1 MTLRFDND
9 CVNKRVLSIKFM
21 YTKEK
26 YYIREINILKEL
38 SVTGRLCEESSI
50 QPLGTCTGYL
60 HHHCAR
66 GIKVRMLDSKINPSL
81 QITCLEGQV
90 RYCSVSVYIT
100 SSPYS

>member
-9 CVNKRVLSIKFM
+9 CVNNRVLSMKFM
-21 YTKEK
+21 CTKEK

-38 SVTGRLCEESSI
+38 SVTGRLCKESSI

-60 HHHCAR
+60 HHRAC

>member
-9 CVNKRVLSIKFM
+9 CVNNRVLSMKFM

-38 SVTGRLCEESSI
+38 SVTGRLYKERSI

-66 GIKVRMLDSKINPSL
+66 GIKVRMLYSKINPSL

>member
-9 CVNKRVLSIKFM
+9 CVNKRVLSMKFM

-38 SVTGRLCEESSI
+38 SVAGRLCEESRI
-50 QPLGTCTGYL
+50 QPLGTCTGCL
-60 HHHCAR
+60 HHHCAC